1 MNIELKDKNGITLK
15 TAGKYCSED
24 VGIIPKLQSKNV
36 TANGSIVAD
45 EGYCGLDSVTVDVPT
60 QKGEEAGTATIT
72 TNGTQTFSP
81 TSGKVFSD
89 FTVTTNVPTGVDI
102 SDTTAVASDVRKGKT
117 FYSSDGTKTQGIIEN
132 YGGASLSMSTATL
145 SKTQYGMSAAA
156 IGNKIYLHG
165 QNKNF
170 ELFDTETNIHSLLN
184 AVTDYSTFYAPIAAV
199 NKKIYLVASL
209 SKISIFNPE
218 TDSSNIVRLSTS
230 LESNCSGAAVGNNIY
245 FFGGSTFKTG
255 TTINIYNISNN
266 TLSKSSIA
274 LPISASGIAACAIN
288 DKIYLFGGHNTDT
301 SAGIYGTYLD
311 SINVFDTTNN
321 TISTLSVRLPIKMMN
336 IGVAALGTKIYLFG
350 GSSANEYHNT
360 IYEFDTLTN
369 VIKKLDIELPE
380 KMHGIAAA
388 TVNDKIYLFGGQ
400 GSSGIKN
407 FIQIFSPKT
416 SVLITSKD
424 GEALPTN
431 GKYCVSDITVQ
442 PALEIKTITSN
453 GEALPS
459 ENYCGFEK
467 VTVNVQTAPK
477 LQTKTVTPTKSQQN
491 IAADS
496 GYDGL
501 SGVTVNAIPD
511 DYVIPTGTV
520 NITANGTHDVSGKAS
535 VNVNVLGKEEQTKSV
550 TITANG
556 SVKITPDAGKTL
568 SEVTVITAVESE
580 KPTLNAPTISL
591 SNSTLTITNPATNGN
606 FVTSYRIFNGSAE
619 LAVVASTTV
628 DLSTLLT
635 EAGTYSITAKAS
647 AVNFNDSAES
657 NAVGY
662 VRYSITP
669 TLTNITAASDN
680 ATSIAVDETKVL
692 TYTANSGYNLPWT
705 VSVTG
710 ATSKW
715 GYHDGT
721 LELKYPTK
729 NITVA
734 IEGNL
739 KTTISLISEY
749 IIQIDTID
757 PRVDTIGVCYDIPG
771 KIEYIGKVKKQSG
784 DAKQT
789 INVTT
794 LNGWNDVPGGIQGIY
809 VATSYGEES
818 FHFDYSNKVNIL
830 IPYYTITTNLT
841 SVENLGDNPTI
852 IRRDGNNQTTLKF
865 APITNYLLP
874 DTITVEGAEYTW
886 TKSSG
891 TLVLNNPT
899 SNITITIAGVE
910 TTGTKYTINVVN
922 RGNYS
927 MAFYQDGNELTI
939 DETGSF
945 KASAGTV
952 TGSTGANYMDSATVC
967 TGGVSVDKP
976 YSTSPTFTITGD
988 GSITVYPACMIEG
1001 TQITLANGTTKAI
1014 EDITY
1019 DDELLVWNFYDGK
1032 FDKAKPTWI
1041 KVVEVAP
1048 RYNLVKFSNGSEV
1061 GFVGAGGEKGYHR
1074 IFNKEAK
1081 AFTHT
1086 GVADTPNGT
1095 TTFAQDETFPTVI
1108 SQEVVEKE
1116 VKFYNVITDKHYNL
1130 FANGILTSCRLSN
1143 KYRIED
1149 MRYVG
1154 EKLISDEQE
1163 RAYFER
1169 IENKR
1174 K

>member
-1 MNIELKDKNGITLK
+1 MAISDTINSLKKHIGNAYTAIGNKRGTVPTNKNCENLQAAIESISTEKEEQAKTVTITENGTQKALPDENKVLTEVTIVTNVPATPTQEVTKDLDMA
-15 TAGKYCSED
+15 AGD
-24 VGIIPKLQSKNV
+24 QIIIPASGYNLSKATVKKPSTLVAGNIKTGVSIGGV
-36 TANGSIVAD
+36 TGTL
-45 EGYCGLDSVTVDVPT
+45 ET
-60 QKGEEAGTATIT
+60 QKEEEAGTATIT
-72 TNGTQTFSP
+72 ENGSQTFSP

-102 SDTTAVASDVRKGKT
+102 SDTTAVANDVRKGKT

-218 TDSSNIVRLSTS
+218 TDSSDTVRLSTS

-301 SAGIYGTYLD
+301 SAGIYGTFLD
-311 SINVFDTTNN
+311 SITVFDVTNN
-321 TISTLSVRLPIKMMN
+321 TISTLGVRLPVKMMN

-350 GSSANEYHNT
+350 GSSANYEYHNT

-369 VIKKLDIELPE
+369 VIKKLDIKLPE

-467 VTVNVQTAPK
+467 VMVNVQTAPK

-491 IAADS
+491 VSPDS

-511 DYVIPTGTV
+511 NYVIPTGTV
-520 NITANGTHDVSGKAS
+520 NITTNGTHDVSGKAS
-535 VNVNVLGKEEQTKSV
+535 VVV
-550 TITANG
+550 
-556 SVKITPDAGKTL
+556 
-568 SEVTVITAVESE
+568 AVPSSQ
-580 KPTLNAPTISL
+580 PTLNAPTIAI
-591 SNSTLTITNPATNGN
+591 NDKTLTITNPATNGN

-619 LAVVASTTV
+619 LAVVTSKTV

-635 EAGTYSITAKAS
+635 DSGTYSITVKAS
-647 AVNFNDSAES
+647 APNFNNSAAS
-657 NAVGY
+657 NAVSYEVAAAGY
-662 VRYSITP
+662 NVTVTAENYDFNIYDGQSTSGTKLGSLNGGGDSITVVC
-669 TLTNITAASDN
+669 TSGYLYFSTSAAYGNIT
-680 ATSIAVDETKVL
+680 
-692 TYTANSGYNLPWT
+692 
-705 VSVTG
+705 SVTG
-710 ATSKW
+710 GVTIVND
-715 GYHDGT
+715 Y
-721 LELKYPTK
+721 
-729 NITVA
+729 TV
-734 IEGNL
+734 
-739 KTTISLISEY
+739 
-749 IIQIDTID
+749 
-757 PRVDTIGVCYDIPG
+757 
-771 KIEYIGKVKKQSG
+771 KV
-784 DAKQT
+784 
-789 INVTT
+789 
-794 LNGWNDVPGGIQGIY
+794 
-809 VATSYGEES
+809 
-818 FHFDYSNKVNIL
+818 
-830 IPYYTITTNLT
+830 
-841 SVENLGDNPTI
+841 
-852 IRRDGNNQTTLKF
+852 
-865 APITNYLLP
+865 
-874 DTITVEGAEYTW
+874 
-886 TKSSG
+886 
-891 TLVLNNPT
+891 
-899 SNITITIAGVE
+899 
-910 TTGTKYTINVVN
+910 
-922 RGNYS
+922 
-927 MAFYQDGNELTI
+927 
-939 DETGSF
+939 
-945 KASAGTV
+945 
-952 TGSTGANYMDSATVC
+952 
-967 TGGVSVDKP
+967 
-976 YSTSPTFTITGD
+976 TGD
-988 GSITVYPACMIEG
+988 GTVSANYSCMIEG
-1001 TQITLANGTTKAI
+1001 TQITLADGTTKAI

-1019 DDELLVWNFYDGK
+1019 DDELLVWNFYAGR
-1032 FDKAKPTWI
+1032 FDTAKPSWI
-1041 KVVEVAP
+1041 KVAEVAP

-1074 IFNKEAK
+1074 IFNKEAG
-1081 AFTHT
+1081 AFTYT
-1086 GVADTPNGT
+1086 GNFKETPNGT
-1095 TTFAQDETFPTVI
+1095 TTFAQDGTFPTVV

-1130 FANGILTSCRLSN
+1130 FANGILTSCKLSN
-1143 KYRIED
+1143 KYHIEN
-1149 MRYVG
+1149 MRYIG
-1154 EKLISDEQE
+1154 EKLMSKEEEKSIWEE
-1163 RAYFER
+1163 K
-1169 IENKR
+1169 NKLR

>member
-1 MNIELKDKNGITLK
+1 MAISDTINSLKKHIGNAYTAIGNKRGTVPTNKNCENLQAAIESISTEKEEQAKTVTITENGTQKALPDENKVLTEVTIVTNVPATPTQEVTKDLDMA
-15 TAGKYCSED
+15 AGD
-24 VGIIPKLQSKNV
+24 QIIIPASGYNLSKATVKKPATFVAGNIKKGVSIGGV
-36 TANGSIVAD
+36 TGTLEEKKD
-45 EGYCGLDSVTVDVPT
+45 
-60 QKGEEAGTATIT
+60 EEAGTATIT
-72 TNGTQTFSP
+72 ENGSQTFSP
-81 TSGKVFSD
+81 TSGKVFSN
-89 FTVTTNVPTGVDI
+89 FTVTTNVPKGVDI
-102 SDTTAVASDVRKGKT
+102 SDTTATAADVRKGKD
-117 FYSSDGTKTQGIIEN
+117 FYSSDGTKTQGAIEN

-199 NKKIYLVASL
+199 NKKIYLVATL

-218 TDSSNIVRLSTS
+218 TDSSDIVRLSTS

-301 SAGIYGTYLD
+301 SAGIYGTFLD
-311 SINVFDTTNN
+311 SITVFDVTNN
-321 TISTLSVRLPIKMMN
+321 TISTLGVRLPVKMMN

-350 GSSANEYHNT
+350 GSSANYEYHNT

-369 VIKKLDIELPE
+369 VITKLDIELPE

-424 GEALPTN
+424 GETLPTN

-467 VTVNVQTAPK
+467 VMVNVQTAPK
-477 LQTKTVTPTKSQQN
+477 LQTKTVTPTKSQQSVSP
-491 IAADS
+491 DS

-511 DYVIPTGTV
+511 NYVIPTGTV

-535 VNVNVLGKEEQTKSV
+535 VNVNVPGKEEQTKSV

-556 SVKITPDAGKTL
+556 TVKITPDAGKTL

-619 LAVVASTTV
+619 LAVVTSKTV

-635 EAGTYSITAKAS
+635 DSGTYSITVKAS
-647 AVNFNDSAES
+647 APNFNNSATS
-657 NAVGY
+657 NAVSYEVAAAGY
-662 VRYSITP
+662 NVTVTAENYDFNIYDGQSTSGTKLGSLNGGGDSITVVC
-669 TLTNITAASDN
+669 T
-680 ATSIAVDETKVL
+680 
-692 TYTANSGYNLPWT
+692 SGYLYFST
-705 VSVTG
+705 SAAYGSITSVTG
-710 ATSKW
+710 GVTIVND
-715 GYHDGT
+715 Y
-721 LELKYPTK
+721 
-729 NITVA
+729 TV
-734 IEGNL
+734 
-739 KTTISLISEY
+739 
-749 IIQIDTID
+749 
-757 PRVDTIGVCYDIPG
+757 
-771 KIEYIGKVKKQSG
+771 KV
-784 DAKQT
+784 
-789 INVTT
+789 
-794 LNGWNDVPGGIQGIY
+794 
-809 VATSYGEES
+809 
-818 FHFDYSNKVNIL
+818 
-830 IPYYTITTNLT
+830 
-841 SVENLGDNPTI
+841 
-852 IRRDGNNQTTLKF
+852 
-865 APITNYLLP
+865 
-874 DTITVEGAEYTW
+874 
-886 TKSSG
+886 
-891 TLVLNNPT
+891 
-899 SNITITIAGVE
+899 
-910 TTGTKYTINVVN
+910 
-922 RGNYS
+922 
-927 MAFYQDGNELTI
+927 
-939 DETGSF
+939 
-945 KASAGTV
+945 
-952 TGSTGANYMDSATVC
+952 
-967 TGGVSVDKP
+967 
-976 YSTSPTFTITGD
+976 TGD
-988 GSITVYPACMIEG
+988 GTVSADYMCMIEG
-1001 TQITLANGTTKAI
+1001 TQITLADGTTKAI

-1019 DDELLVWNFYDGK
+1019 DDELLVWNFYAGR
-1032 FDKAKPTWI
+1032 FDKAKPSWI
-1041 KVVEVAP
+1041 KVAEVAP

-1074 IFNKEAK
+1074 IFNKEAG
-1081 AFTHT
+1081 AFTYT
-1086 GVADTPNGT
+1086 GNFKETPNGT
-1095 TTFAQDETFPTVI
+1095 TTFAQDGTFPTVV

-1130 FANGILTSCRLSN
+1130 FANVEQQVPYR
-1143 KYRIED
+1143 KYEVYRRET
-1149 MRYVG
+1149 Y
-1154 EKLISDEQE
+1154 EQ
-1163 RAYFER
+1163 RR
-1169 IENKR
+1169 RGVHLGR
-1174 K
+1174 KK

>member
-1 MNIELKDKNGITLK
+1 MAISDTINSLKKHIGNAYTAIGNKKGTVPTNKNCENLQAAIESISTEKEEQAKTVTITENGTQKALPDENKVLTEVTIVTNVPATPTQEVTKDLDMA
-15 TAGKYCSED
+15 AGD
-24 VGIIPKLQSKNV
+24 QIIIPASGYNLSKATVKKPATLVAGNIKTGVSIGGV
-36 TANGSIVAD
+36 TGTL
-45 EGYCGLDSVTVDVPT
+45 ET
-60 QKGEEAGTATIT
+60 QKEEEAGTATIT
-72 TNGTQTFSP
+72 ENGSQTFSP

-102 SDTTAVASDVRKGKT
+102 SDTTAVANDVRKGKT

-165 QNKNF
+165 QNENF
-170 ELFDTETNIHSLLN
+170 ELFDTKTNEHSLLDV
-184 AVTDYSTFYAPIAAV
+184 VTDSVTYYAPIVAMD
-199 NKKIYLVASL
+199 KKIYLFGGVIGTRKIVVFNTETNTANEQAL
-209 SKISIFNPE
+209 S
-218 TDSSNIVRLSTS
+218 STY
-230 LESNCSGAAVGNNIY
+230 EYGCSGASVGNKIY
-245 FFGGSTFKTG
+245 LFGSKTFKTG

-266 TLSKSSIA
+266 TLSKSSLA

-301 SAGIYGTYLD
+301 SAGIYGTFLD
-311 SINVFDTTNN
+311 SITVFDVTNN
-321 TISTLSVRLPIKMMN
+321 TILTLGVRLPVGMTN

-467 VTVNVQTAPK
+467 VMVNVQTAPK

-491 IAADS
+491 VSPDS

-511 DYVIPTGTV
+511 NYVIPTGTV

-535 VNVNVLGKEEQTKSV
+535 VNVNVPGKEEQTKSV

-556 SVKITPDAGKTL
+556 TVKITPDAEKTL
-568 SEVTVITAVESE
+568 SEVTVIAAVESE

-606 FVTSYRIFNGSAE
+606 FVTSYRIFNGLAE
-619 LAVVASTTV
+619 LAVVTSKTV

-635 EAGTYSITAKAS
+635 DSGTYSITVKAS
-647 AVNFNDSAES
+647 APNFNNSAAS
-657 NAVGY
+657 NAVSYKVAAAGY
-662 VRYSITP
+662 NVTVTAENYDFNIYDGQSASGTKLGSLNGGGDSITVVC
-669 TLTNITAASDN
+669 T
-680 ATSIAVDETKVL
+680 
-692 TYTANSGYNLPWT
+692 SGYLYFST
-705 VSVTG
+705 SAAYGSITSVTG
-710 ATSKW
+710 GVTIVNDYTVKVT
-715 GYHDGT
+715 GDGT
-721 LELKYPTK
+721 
-729 NITVA
+729 V
-734 IEGNL
+734 
-739 KTTISLISEY
+739 S
-749 IIQIDTID
+749 
-757 PRVDTIGVCYDIPG
+757 
-771 KIEYIGKVKKQSG
+771 
-784 DAKQT
+784 
-789 INVTT
+789 
-794 LNGWNDVPGGIQGIY
+794 
-809 VATSYGEES
+809 
-818 FHFDYSNKVNIL
+818 
-830 IPYYTITTNLT
+830 
-841 SVENLGDNPTI
+841 
-852 IRRDGNNQTTLKF
+852 
-865 APITNYLLP
+865 
-874 DTITVEGAEYTW
+874 
-886 TKSSG
+886 
-891 TLVLNNPT
+891 
-899 SNITITIAGVE
+899 
-910 TTGTKYTINVVN
+910 
-922 RGNYS
+922 
-927 MAFYQDGNELTI
+927 
-939 DETGSF
+939 
-945 KASAGTV
+945 
-952 TGSTGANYMDSATVC
+952 ANYM
-967 TGGVSVDKP
+967 
-976 YSTSPTFTITGD
+976 
-988 GSITVYPACMIEG
+988 CMIEG
-1001 TQITLANGTTKAI
+1001 TQITLADGTTKSI

-1032 FDKAKPTWI
+1032 FDKAKPSWI
-1041 KVVEVAP
+1041 KVEETAP

-1061 GFVGAGGEKGYHR
+1061 GFVGAGGENGYHR

-1086 GVADTPNGT
+1086 GVKETPNGT
-1095 TTFAQDETFPTVI
+1095 ITFAQDGTFPTVI

-1116 VKFYNVITDKHYNL
+1116 VKFYNVITENHYNI

-1143 KYRIED
+1143 KYRIEN
-1149 MRYVG
+1149 MRYIG

-1163 RAYFER
+1163 KAYFKK

>member
-1 MNIELKDKNGITLK
+1 MAISDTINSLKKHIGNAYTAIGNKRGTVPTNKNCENLQAAIESISTEKEEQAKTVTITENGTQKALPDENKVLTEVTIVTNVPATPTQEVTKDLDMA
-15 TAGKYCSED
+15 AGD
-24 VGIIPKLQSKNV
+24 QIIIPASGYNLSKATVKKPATFVAGNIKKGVSIGGV
-36 TANGSIVAD
+36 TGTLEEKKD
-45 EGYCGLDSVTVDVPT
+45 
-60 QKGEEAGTATIT
+60 EEAGTATIT
-72 TNGTQTFSP
+72 ENGSQTFSP
-81 TSGKVFSD
+81 TSGKVFSN
-89 FTVTTNVPTGVDI
+89 FTVTTNVPKGVDI
-102 SDTTAVASDVRKGKT
+102 SDTTATAADVRKGKD
-117 FYSSDGTKTQGIIEN
+117 FYSSDGTKTQGAIEN

-199 NKKIYLVASL
+199 NKKIYLVATL

-218 TDSSNIVRLSTS
+218 TDSSDIVRLSTS

-301 SAGIYGTYLD
+301 SAGIYGTFLD
-311 SINVFDTTNN
+311 SITVFDVTNN
-321 TISTLSVRLPIKMMN
+321 TISTLGVRLPVKMMN

-350 GSSANEYHNT
+350 GSSANYEYHNT

-369 VIKKLDIELPE
+369 VITKLDIELPE

-424 GEALPTN
+424 GETLPTN

-467 VTVNVQTAPK
+467 VMVNVQTAPK
-477 LQTKTVTPTKSQQN
+477 LQTKTVTPTKSQQSVSP
-491 IAADS
+491 DS

-511 DYVIPTGTV
+511 NYVIPTGTV

-535 VNVNVLGKEEQTKSV
+535 VNVNVPGKEEQTKSV

-556 SVKITPDAGKTL
+556 TVKITPDAGKTL

-619 LAVVASTTV
+619 LAVVTSKTV

-635 EAGTYSITAKAS
+635 DSGTYSITVKAS
-647 AVNFNDSAES
+647 APNFNNSATS
-657 NAVGY
+657 NAVSYEVAAAGY
-662 VRYSITP
+662 NVTVTAENYDFNIYDGQSTSGTKLGSLNGGGDSITVVC
-669 TLTNITAASDN
+669 T
-680 ATSIAVDETKVL
+680 
-692 TYTANSGYNLPWT
+692 SGYLYFST
-705 VSVTG
+705 SAAYGSITSVTG
-710 ATSKW
+710 GVTIVND
-715 GYHDGT
+715 Y
-721 LELKYPTK
+721 
-729 NITVA
+729 TV
-734 IEGNL
+734 
-739 KTTISLISEY
+739 
-749 IIQIDTID
+749 
-757 PRVDTIGVCYDIPG
+757 
-771 KIEYIGKVKKQSG
+771 KV
-784 DAKQT
+784 
-789 INVTT
+789 
-794 LNGWNDVPGGIQGIY
+794 
-809 VATSYGEES
+809 
-818 FHFDYSNKVNIL
+818 
-830 IPYYTITTNLT
+830 
-841 SVENLGDNPTI
+841 
-852 IRRDGNNQTTLKF
+852 
-865 APITNYLLP
+865 
-874 DTITVEGAEYTW
+874 
-886 TKSSG
+886 
-891 TLVLNNPT
+891 
-899 SNITITIAGVE
+899 
-910 TTGTKYTINVVN
+910 
-922 RGNYS
+922 
-927 MAFYQDGNELTI
+927 
-939 DETGSF
+939 
-945 KASAGTV
+945 
-952 TGSTGANYMDSATVC
+952 
-967 TGGVSVDKP
+967 
-976 YSTSPTFTITGD
+976 TGD
-988 GSITVYPACMIEG
+988 GTVSADYMCMIEG
-1001 TQITLANGTTKAI
+1001 TQITLADGTTKAI

-1019 DDELLVWNFYDGK
+1019 DDELLVWNFYAGR
-1032 FDKAKPTWI
+1032 FDKAKPSWI
-1041 KVVEVAP
+1041 KVAEVAP

-1074 IFNKEAK
+1074 IFNKEAG
-1081 AFTHT
+1081 AFTYT
-1086 GVADTPNGT
+1086 GNFKETPNGT
-1095 TTFAQDETFPTVI
+1095 TTFAQDGTFPTVV

-1130 FANGILTSCRLSN
+1130 FANGILTSCKLSN
-1143 KYRIED
+1143 KYHIEN
-1149 MRYVG
+1149 MRYIG
-1154 EKLISDEQE
+1154 EKLMSKEEEESIWEE
-1163 RAYFER
+1163 K
-1169 IENKR
+1169 NKLR